1 MRNSTSI
8 VVNPNN
14 AHPSQKEPFIASEK
28 PQLKIFPEAGS
39 GMGYCKAWAFPSIYG
54 MITRYDMVKHCCCNV
69 YIISLFCLNNLFS
82 PQNRWCR

>member
-28 PQLKIFPEAGS
+28 PQLESFQRQAVVEW
-39 GMGYCKAWAFPSIYG
+39 GYCKARAFPSIYG
-54 MITRYDMVKHCCCNV
+54 MITRYDMVKHWLCCNV
-69 YIISLFCLNNLFS
+69 YIISLFFA
-82 PQNRWCR
+82 